1 MDLPVKFSYVSQ
13 GFQTIKKTARS
24 VHPAQGR
31 IYHCIHTESRGWN
44 SRLALFLLRSG
55 ISGAQTG
62 SMPTGEVQI
71 YCTAWH
77 QETWKHVHGRHEFWT
92 LYLQTKQNMK
102 KQRKRKL
109 QKSQLWRCDLICHFF
124 SENNCSDVTNNGR
137 VFSNSV
143 SLLSNSSIGNILYTY
158 EASKFVILPLSSV
171 SHGQRSINLQ
181 ILRFLIV

>member
-31 IYHCIHTESRGWN
+31 IYHCIHTENGGWN

-55 ISGAQTG
+55 ISRVQTG
-62 SMPTGEVQI
+62 SMPTWEVQI

-92 LYLQTKQNMK
+92 LYLRTKQYEKTAKAEATEITTVKM
-102 KQRKRKL
+102 RPYL
-109 QKSQLWRCDLICHFF
+109 SIF
-124 SENNCSDVTNNGR
+124 SENNCSDVISNGS
-137 VFSNSV
+137 VFPNWE
-143 SLLSNSSIGNILYTY
+143 SLLVTHPFEIFCIH
-158 EASKFVILPLSSV
+158 AKPLSLSYYRYPV
-171 SHGQRSINLQ
+171 YQG
-181 ILRFLIV
+181 